1 MAVPLLDGFGS
12 IGPCGEVTTLTTNS
26 TTTLSPWSR
35 AVYVATDG
43 DLVVTLAGQA
53 AVATPVSVTFT
64 VVAGSFL
71 PIRVWKVH
79 SCPAG
84 TLALW

>member
-1 MAVPLLDGFGS
+1 MAAPLLDGFGS
-12 IGPCGEVTTLTTNS
+12 LGPCGEVTTLTTDS
-26 TTTLSPWSR
+26 TTTLTPWSR
-35 AVYVATDG
+35 AIYIATDG
-43 DLVVTLAGQA
+43 NLVATLAGTSA
-53 AVATPVSVTFT
+53 SVTFT

-71 PIRVWKVH
+71 PIRVSKVH